1 MDTSQSPLSYDDA
14 RILIID
20 DDAALLTALADT
32 LNFRIKGIL
41 IDTVDSGTDGLARA
55 ERTRY
60 DVILCDVSMPDIDGL
75 ALLPRLK
82 TISPNSGIIMMT
94 GHGDEST
101 RRTAACLGAV
111 DLIHKPFDRPSLVR
125 TLKQI
130 LQAQQQHRRSLSA
143 ALGS

>member
-1 MDTSQSPLSYDDA
+1 MDILQQPLSSDDA

-20 DDAALLTALADT
+20 DDTALLTALADT
-32 LNFRIKGIL
+32 LKIRLERTI
-41 IDTVDSGTDGLARA
+41 IDTADNGTEGLARA
-55 ERTRY
+55 ERNRY
-60 DVILCDVSMPDIDGL
+60 NVILCDISMPDIDGL
-75 ALLPRLK
+75 SLLPQLK
-82 TISPNSGIIMMT
+82 DVSPHSGIIMMT

-130 LQAQQQHRRSLSA
+130 LQTQQSA
-143 ALGS
+143 